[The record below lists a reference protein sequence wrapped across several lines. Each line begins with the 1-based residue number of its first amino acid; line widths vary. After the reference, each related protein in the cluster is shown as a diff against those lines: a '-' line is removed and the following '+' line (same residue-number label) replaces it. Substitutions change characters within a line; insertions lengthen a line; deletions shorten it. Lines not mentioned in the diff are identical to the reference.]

1 MNSKRFQV
9 IFPMFRGMAFAALI
23 CLLFSGCVK
32 YSFKGALPSYL
43 KTISIPLFEDRSRRV
58 GLQENI
64 SQGVIN
70 AFVQDNTLR
79 VVENEE
85 DADLVL
91 KGTIL
96 GVQTRRTS
104 ISPEEVV
111 ELQQLVVSVKVECLN
126 LHTNKAL
133 WSGTVS
139 DFGEVSGDANQAEED
154 QAIDAAVEKVIAEI
168 LNRTIAAW

>member
-1 MNSKRFQV
+1 M
-9 IFPMFRGMAFAALI
+9 
-23 CLLFSGCVK
+23 
-32 YSFKGALPSYL
+32 
-43 KTISIPLFEDRSRRV
+43 
-58 GLQENI
+58 QENL

-70 AFVQDNTLR
+70 AFVRDNTLR

-96 GVQTRRTS
+96 EVQTRRTS
-104 ISPEEVV
+104 ISPQEVV

-126 LHTNKAL
+126 RHTNKPL
-133 WSGTVS
+133 WSATIS
-139 DFGEVSGDANQAEED
+139 DFGQVSGDANQAEQD
-154 QAIDAAVEKVIAEI
+154 QAIDTAVEKVIAEI